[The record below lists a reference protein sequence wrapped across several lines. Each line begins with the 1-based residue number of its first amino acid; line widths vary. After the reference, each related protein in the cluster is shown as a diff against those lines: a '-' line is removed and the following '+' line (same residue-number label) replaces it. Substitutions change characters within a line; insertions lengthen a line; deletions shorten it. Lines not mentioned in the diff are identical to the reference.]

1 MIIRVHRACL
11 FQIEDLEK
19 MIAHSV
25 PKIDRVTENSSFL
38 THHPKPSNLDS
49 NGLRAPNIPER
60 IPIRSRTSSGQ
71 ALFSPERPPSR
82 NTPATS
88 SVRIISTSVE
98 KISTNN
104 ETKPMIQHDF
114 EVDRSPLLNH
124 SIQIDK
130 TQLAKTRSRQLPSK
144 RLSNPLLD
152 EVITQETEVKT
163 TNGKESTTSMDIFR
177 IETIIPIFYLEVA
190 TTAAADEV

>member
-1 MIIRVHRACL
+1 MIITDHRGYS
-11 FQIEDLEK
+11 FQIEELEK
-19 MIAHSV
+19 IIVHSA
-25 PKIDRVTENSSFL
+25 PKIDRITENSSFL
-38 THHPKPSNLDS
+38 SHHPKPLTMDS
-49 NGLRAPNIPER
+49 NGLRPPDIPER

-88 SVRIISTSVE
+88 SVRITSTSVE

-104 ETKPMIQHDF
+104 DTKPIMHQDF

-152 EVITQETEVKT
+152 EATSRPTEELDVKT
-163 TNGKESTTSMDIFR
+163 TNGKESTTSM
-177 IETIIPIFYLEVA
+177 IIS
-190 TTAAADEV
+190 

>member
-1 MIIRVHRACL
+1 
-11 FQIEDLEK
+11 

-25 PKIDRVTENSSFL
+25 PKVDRVTENSSFL
-38 THHPKPSNLDS
+38 THHIKPLNLES
-49 NGLRAPNIPER
+49 NGLRPPDIPER

-104 ETKPMIQHDF
+104 EIKPIIQHDF

-152 EVITQETEVKT
+152 EAITRQTDETEVKT
-163 TNGKESTTSMDIFR
+163 TNGKEPTTSTDIFR
-177 IETIIPIFYLEVA
+177 IETIISIFYLEVSTNA
-190 TTAAADEV
+190 TTAGADEV